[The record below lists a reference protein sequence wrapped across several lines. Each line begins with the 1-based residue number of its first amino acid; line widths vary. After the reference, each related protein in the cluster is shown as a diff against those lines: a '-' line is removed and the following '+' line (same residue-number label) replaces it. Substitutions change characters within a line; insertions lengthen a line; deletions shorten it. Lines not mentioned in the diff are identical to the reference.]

1 MPRIQSSV
9 KDVRKNNAQ
18 RAINSQKRSTL
29 KTTVKRVSEA
39 SDETKAAALNTAYK
53 VIDKAVKSGLI
64 KKNTGARQKSKL
76 AKSVVKK
83 AA

>member
-18 RAINSQKRSTL
+18 REINRQNRSTL
-29 KTTVKRVSEA
+29 KTSVRRVNEA
-39 SDETKAAALNTAYK
+39 SDEIKTTALNNAYK

-64 KKNTGARQKSKL
+64 KKNTGARKKSKL
-76 AKSVVKK
+76 AKSLVKK